1 MEDLN
6 INKIR
11 DFVKNNN
18 IKWTEHCSF
27 RMFERMI
34 SREDVITALSNGNI
48 IEYYPDDYPY
58 PSCLVLGYTT
68 NNVSLHIVCGI
79 GKEHLYI
86 ITAYNPDNNKWTNNF
101 KRRI

>member
-6 INKIR
+6 IDKIR
-11 DFVKNNN
+11 EFVKNNN

-34 SREDVITALSNGNI
+34 TRIDVQTALLNGNI
-48 IEYYPDDYPY
+48 IEYYPNDYPY
-58 PSCLVLGYTT
+58 PSCLVLGYTS
-68 NNVSLHIVCGI
+68 NNIPLHIVCGI

-86 ITAYNPDNNKWTNNF
+86 ITVYSPNEAKWDNNL
-101 KRRI
+101 KRRH